1 MKMTDR
7 PKGIW
12 EDIWDDSIK
21 WVRRLPLYFRL
32 THLPIIG
39 KYLFRDT
46 YVGDPNSKA
55 WMLPVHEDIAQPRSA
70 HLPIDVV
77 RPLIEKAASR
87 AKSAR
92 CICRVGFECQDYPH
106 EDACVFLGSAFNN
119 PDELGLVPLTVEE
132 AVTHVED
139 AIEKGLVPT
148 IIWEREIVSI
158 FGARQETGLAI
169 CLCCD
174 CCCDY
179 RLGLRLGTDD
189 FRSRVF
195 RPEGVSLVVGD
206 DCALCGDCAEPEVC
220 SVSAITLGRVK
231 SEIDLDMCV
240 GCGHCVATCPNN
252 AISFELDPQV
262 DVVGK
267 LMAHVEAFVDVT

>member
-1 MKMTDR
+1 MTDR

-46 YVGDPNSKA
+46 YVGDPNTKA
-55 WMLPVHEDIAQPRSA
+55 WMLPVHEDIDQPPSA
-70 HLPIDVV
+70 HLPMDVV
-77 RPLIEKAASR
+77 RPLIMKAASR

-132 AVTHVED
+132 AVTHVER
-139 AIEKGLVPT
+139 GRSCPFSVLV
-148 IIWEREIVSI
+148 RKLDLLS
-158 FGARQETGLAI
+158 A
-169 CLCCD
+169 
-174 CCCDY
+174 
-179 RLGLRLGTDD
+179 
-189 FRSRVF
+189 
-195 RPEGVSLVVGD
+195 
-206 DCALCGDCAEPEVC
+206 CAATAA
-220 SVSAITLGRVK
+220 AITAWDSAWVRMIFEAGFSGPK
-231 SEIDLDMCV
+231 
-240 GCGHCVATCPNN
+240 ACPWWWETIARFAGIAPNRRC
-252 AISFELDPQV
+252 A
-262 DVVGK
+262 
-267 LMAHVEAFVDVT
+267 A